1 MNCNTKTI
9 TLVVLIILI
18 LVVSVSLI
26 KMTIH
31 EKFQVQVNPY
41 SMDGVVKL
49 IEGVTKLDGKDTNVS
64 NLNRENTQS
73 LDYIEKLL
81 QMIYKNETSSAV
93 TAAEEAKK
101 KEYLI
106 LKCSPNS
113 EVANFENAPD
123 VQSQADSNRQI
134 LQEIY
139 NELDG
144 LS

>member
-31 EKFQVQVNPY
+31 EKFQGNPY

-64 NLNRENTQS
+64 NLNRQNTQS

-81 QMIYKNETSSAV
+81 QMIYKNETSAAV
-93 TAAEEAKK
+93 AAAEEAKK

-113 EVANFENAPD
+113 EVANFDNAPE
-123 VQSQADSNRQI
+123 VQNQADSNRQI

-139 NELDG
+139 NELSG
-144 LS
+144 LSQ

>member
-31 EKFQVQVNPY
+31 EKFQGNPY
-41 SMDGVVKL
+41 SIPEVVEL

-144 LS
+144 LSQ

>member
-31 EKFQVQVNPY
+31 EKFQGNPY
-41 SMDGVVKL
+41 SIPEVVKL

-144 LS
+144 LSQ

>member
-31 EKFQVQVNPY
+31 EKFQGNPY
-41 SMDGVVKL
+41 SIPEVVEL

>member
-31 EKFQVQVNPY
+31 EKFQGNPY
-41 SMDGVVKL
+41 SMDEVVEL

-144 LS
+144 LSQ